1 MSPELIS
8 ILVLVVVF
16 VIATTR
22 SVNMGAL
29 AFAAAFAV
37 GGLVAD
43 LDADG
48 IFAGFPGD
56 LFVVLVGVTYLFA
69 IARAN
74 GTTDWLV
81 HAAVRL
87 VRGRVALIPWV
98 MFALTGAL
106 TAIGA
111 VSPAAVAIVAPVALS
126 FAARYGISPLLMGA
140 MVVHG
145 AQAGGFSPIS
155 IYGSIVNGIVEREK
169 LPGNEVVLFLA
180 SLAANLVI
188 AAVVFVVCGGLKL
201 WARGAVTDSDSA
213 GADPTPAAG
222 SPAQGAGSPAQ
233 GAGSPAQGAGSPAQG
248 AGSPAP
254 AAGSPA
260 PAAGSPAPAAS
271 NTAPGAGSPAPAA
284 SHAVAAASS
293 PAPAASNPAP
303 AAGSRA
309 AGAAR
314 VGAAAPGTAQLRTHP
329 APATPTR
336 SPEETRLTPARTAT
350 LTSLLALVVAVL
362 VFDLD
367 AGLTAITL
375 AVLLSTAWPEDS
387 RKATGQIAWPTV
399 LLICGVLTYVG
410 VLDEMG
416 TITWAGEGVG
426 GIGVPLLA
434 AVLLCYIGALVS
446 AFASSVGI
454 MGALIPLAV
463 PFLERGEIGAIGMI
477 AALAVSATVVDV
489 SPFSTNGA
497 LVLAAAPDVDRERF
511 FRQLM
516 VYGGIVVAVVPAAAW
531 LVMVVPGWG

>member
-8 ILVLVVVF
+8 ILVLAVVF

-22 SVNMGAL
+22 SINMGAL

-37 GGLVAD
+37 GTLVAD

-69 IARAN
+69 IARSN

-81 HAAVRL
+81 HASVRL

-111 VSPAAVAIVAPVALS
+111 VSPAAVAIVAPIALS

-145 AQAGGFSPIS
+145 AQGGGFSPIS

-169 LPGNEVVLFLA
+169 LPGNEVTLFLA
-180 SLAANLVI
+180 SLIVNLVI
-188 AAVVFVVCGGLKL
+188 AAVVFVACGGLRL
-201 WARGAVTDSDSA
+201 WRQGSVTEADEGALKGRGELRDQPQPTGTGTTTDHGTHPSPSPSPTTTA
-213 GADPTPAAG
+213 TATREATPA
-222 SPAQGAGSPAQ
+222 P
-233 GAGSPAQGAGSPAQG
+233 
-248 AGSPAP
+248 
-254 AAGSPA
+254 
-260 PAAGSPAPAAS
+260 
-271 NTAPGAGSPAPAA
+271 T
-284 SHAVAAASS
+284 SS
-293 PAPAASNPAP
+293 LP
-303 AAGSRA
+303 
-309 AGAAR
+309 
-314 VGAAAPGTAQLRTHP
+314 
-329 APATPTR
+329 
-336 SPEETRLTPARTAT
+336 LTPPRIAT
-350 LTSLLALVVAVL
+350 LLSLVALVVAVL
-362 VFDLD
+362 VLDLD

-375 AVLLSTAWPEDS
+375 AVVLSAIWPDDS
-387 RKATGQIAWPTV
+387 RKAVGEIAWPTV

-434 AVLLCYIGALVS
+434 AVLLCYIGAIVS

-463 PFLERGEIGAIGMI
+463 PFLAQGEIGAVGMV

-516 VYGGIVVAVVPAAAW
+516 VYGGIVVAVVPAVVW
-531 LVMVVPGWG
+531 LLMVVPGWG

>member
-8 ILVLVVVF
+8 ILVLAVVF

-29 AFAAAFAV
+29 AFAAAFGV
-37 GGLVAD
+37 GELVAD

-81 HAAVRL
+81 HAAIRL

-98 MFALTGAL
+98 MFFLTAAL

-111 VSPAAVAIVAPVALS
+111 VSPAAVAIVAPIALS
-126 FAARYGISPLLMGA
+126 FASRYGISPLLMGA

-145 AQAGGFSPIS
+145 AQGGGFSPIS
-155 IYGSIVNGIVEREK
+155 IYGTIVNGIVEREN
-169 LPGNEVVLFLA
+169 LPGNELFLFLT
-180 SLAANLVI
+180 SLIANLVI
-188 AAVVFVVCGGLKL
+188 AGVVFVLFGGLKL
-201 WARGAVTDSDSA
+201 TSA
-213 GADPTPAAG
+213 PVAA
-222 SPAQGAGSPAQ
+222 
-233 GAGSPAQGAGSPAQG
+233 
-248 AGSPAP
+248 PAP
-254 AAGSPA
+254 ASAASASASASATATATSTAPPPASASVSEPDPDSTPA
-260 PAAGSPAPAAS
+260 PAPAPAS
-271 NTAPGAGSPAPAA
+271 APEPD
-284 SHAVAAASS
+284 
-293 PAPAASNPAP
+293 
-303 AAGSRA
+303 
-309 AGAAR
+309 
-314 VGAAAPGTAQLRTHP
+314 
-329 APATPTR
+329 TP
-336 SPEETRLTPARTAT
+336 LTPAITAT
-350 LTSLLALVVAVL
+350 LTSLAALVVAVL
-362 VFDLD
+362 AFDLD
-367 AGLTAITL
+367 AGLTAVTL
-375 AVLLSTAWPEDS
+375 AALLSALWPDDS
-387 RKATGQIAWPTV
+387 RKAVTQIAWSTV

-426 GIGVPLLA
+426 GIGIPLLA
-434 AVLLCYIGALVS
+434 AVLLCYIGAVVS

-463 PFLERGEIGAIGMI
+463 PFLAQGEIGAVGMI

-516 VYGGIVVAVVPAAAW
+516 IYGGIVVAVVPAVVW
-531 LVMVVPGWG
+531 LVLVVPGFG

>member
-29 AFAAAFAV
+29 AFAAAFGV
-37 GGLVAD
+37 GTLVAD

-111 VSPAAVAIVAPVALS
+111 VSPAAVAIVAPIALS
-126 FAARYGISPLLMGA
+126 FATRYSISPLLMGT

-155 IYGSIVNGIVEREK
+155 IYGSIVNGIVEREN
-169 LPGNEVVLFLA
+169 LPGSEVGLFLA
-180 SLAANLVI
+180 SLVANLLI
-188 AAVVFVVCGGLKL
+188 AAVLFALLGGRKL
-201 WARGAVTDSDSA
+201 WARGAVTPDDGGVLGKGGTEHTDS
-213 GADPTPAAG
+213 GT
-222 SPAQGAGSPAQ
+222 GAGSGTGTGTA
-233 GAGSPAQGAGSPAQG
+233 
-248 AGSPAP
+248 
-254 AAGSPA
+254 
-260 PAAGSPAPAAS
+260 
-271 NTAPGAGSPAPAA
+271 TAPGAGGTAPAA
-284 SHAVAAASS
+284 VAVR
-293 PAPAASNPAP
+293 PDQET
-303 AAGSRA
+303 G
-309 AGAAR
+309 GAEGMG
-314 VGAAAPGTAQLRTHP
+314 V
-329 APATPTR
+329 
-336 SPEETRLTPARTAT
+336 RLTPARIAT
-350 LTSLLALVVAVL
+350 LVALVALVVAVL
-362 VFDLD
+362 GFDLD
-367 AGLTAITL
+367 AGLTAVTL
-375 AVLLSTAWPEDS
+375 AVVLSTAWPDDS
-387 RKATGQIAWPTV
+387 RRAVGEIAWSTV

-410 VLDEMG
+410 VLEEMG

-434 AVLLCYIGALVS
+434 AVLLCYIGAIVS

-463 PFLERGEIGAIGMI
+463 PFLAQGEIGAVGMI

-497 LVLAAAPDVDRERF
+497 LVLAAAPDVDRDRF

-516 VYGGIVVAVVPAAAW
+516 IYGGIVVAAVPALAW
-531 LVMVVPGWG
+531 LVLVVPGFG

>member
-1 MSPELIS
+1 MSAELIS
-8 ILVLVVVF
+8 ILVLVAVF
-16 VIATTR
+16 AIATTR
-22 SVNMGAL
+22 SINMGAL

-37 GGLVAD
+37 GELAAG

-81 HAAVRL
+81 HASIRL
-87 VRGRVALIPWV
+87 VGGRIALIPWV
-98 MFALTGAL
+98 MFVITGAL

-111 VSPAAVAIVAPVALS
+111 VSPAAVAIVAPIALS

-145 AQAGGFSPIS
+145 AQGGGFSPIS
-155 IYGSIVNGIVEREK
+155 IYGSIVNGIVEREN
-169 LPGNEVVLFLA
+169 LPGNEIALFLA
-180 SLAANLVI
+180 SLVANLAI
-188 AAVVFVVCGGLKL
+188 AGVVFVVFGGLKL
-201 WARGAVTDSDSA
+201 ARHRTTEGDDDSPGPVAEEANSRLD
-213 GADPTPAAG
+213 
-222 SPAQGAGSPAQ
+222 
-233 GAGSPAQGAGSPAQG
+233 
-248 AGSPAP
+248 AP
-254 AAGSPA
+254 
-260 PAAGSPAPAAS
+260 
-271 NTAPGAGSPAPAA
+271 
-284 SHAVAAASS
+284 
-293 PAPAASNPAP
+293 
-303 AAGSRA
+303 
-309 AGAAR
+309 
-314 VGAAAPGTAQLRTHP
+314 
-329 APATPTR
+329 
-336 SPEETRLTPARTAT
+336 RTAT
-350 LTSLLALVVAVL
+350 LLSLLALVVAVL
-362 VFDLD
+362 VLDLD

-375 AVLLSTAWPEDS
+375 AVLISAVWPDTS
-387 RKATGQIAWPTV
+387 RQAVGAIAWPTV

-410 VLDEMG
+410 VLEEMG

-434 AVLLCYIGALVS
+434 ALLLCYIGAIVS

-463 PFLERGEIGAIGMI
+463 PFLAQGEIGAVGMI

-516 VYGGIVVAVVPAAAW
+516 VYGGVVVAVVPAAA
-531 LVMVVPGWG
+531 

>member
-29 AFAAAFAV
+29 AFAAAFGV
-37 GGLVAD
+37 GTLVAD

-81 HAAVRL
+81 HASVRL

-111 VSPAAVAIVAPVALS
+111 VSPAAVAVVAPIALS
-126 FAARYGISPLLMGA
+126 FATRYGISPLLMGT

-169 LPGNEVVLFLA
+169 LPGSEVGLFFA
-180 SLAANLVI
+180 SLVANLLI
-188 AAVVFVVCGGLKL
+188 AAVLFAVLGGRKL
-201 WARGAVTDSDSA
+201 WAQGAVADGDDADGTGGDGGRGDAETTDGTAGTGTGTGSGTGSA
-213 GADPTPAAG
+213 S
-222 SPAQGAGSPAQ
+222 SPGH
-233 GAGSPAQGAGSPAQG
+233 
-248 AGSPAP
+248 
-254 AAGSPA
+254 
-260 PAAGSPAPAAS
+260 
-271 NTAPGAGSPAPAA
+271 TAVAVRPEPGAGGGLGGT
-284 SHAVAAASS
+284 VL
-293 PAPAASNPAP
+293 NPA
-303 AAGSRA
+303 RI
-309 AGAAR
+309 
-314 VGAAAPGTAQLRTHP
+314 
-329 APATPTR
+329 
-336 SPEETRLTPARTAT
+336 AT
-350 LTSLLALVVAVL
+350 LVALVSLVVAVL
-362 VFDLD
+362 GFDLD
-367 AGLTAITL
+367 AGLTAVTL
-375 AVLLSTAWPEDS
+375 AVVLSAAWPDDS
-387 RKATGQIAWPTV
+387 RRAVGEIAWPTV

-410 VLDEMG
+410 VLEEMG

-434 AVLLCYIGALVS
+434 AVLLCYIGAIVS

-463 PFLERGEIGAIGMI
+463 PFLVQGEIGAVGMV

-497 LVLAAAPDVDRERF
+497 LVLAAAPDVDRDRF

-516 VYGGIVVAVVPAAAW
+516 VYGGIVVAVVPALVW
-531 LVMVVPGWG
+531 LVLVVPGFG

>member
-1 MSPELIS
+1 MSPELLS
-8 ILVLVVVF
+8 ILVLAVVF

-29 AFAAAFAV
+29 AFAAAFGV
-37 GGLVAD
+37 GTLVAD
-43 LDADG
+43 LNADG
-48 IFAGFPGD
+48 VFAGFPGD

-69 IARAN
+69 LARAN

-81 HAAVRL
+81 HAAVRM

-111 VSPAAVAIVAPVALS
+111 VSPAAVAIVAPIALS

-169 LPGNEVVLFLA
+169 LPGSEITLFLA
-180 SLAANLVI
+180 SLLANLVI
-188 AAVVFVVCGGLKL
+188 AAVVFAVCAGPKL
-201 WARGAVTDSDSA
+201 WRQGAVTETA
-213 GADPTPAAG
+213 APPAKGEDEPGGTAG
-222 SPAQGAGSPAQ
+222 SGGGSGGGGTRTAPASTLTRTD
-233 GAGSPAQGAGSPAQG
+233 
-248 AGSPAP
+248 AP
-254 AAGSPA
+254 AAAVPL
-260 PAAGSPAPAAS
+260 
-271 NTAPGAGSPAPAA
+271 TAP
-284 SHAVAAASS
+284 VI
-293 PAPAASNPAP
+293 
-303 AAGSRA
+303 
-309 AGAAR
+309 
-314 VGAAAPGTAQLRTHP
+314 
-329 APATPTR
+329 
-336 SPEETRLTPARTAT
+336 AT
-350 LTSLLALVVAVL
+350 LVCLAALVVAVL
-362 VFDLD
+362 GFDLD

-375 AVLLSTAWPEDS
+375 AVVLSTVWPDDS
-387 RKATGQIAWPTV
+387 RRAVTEIAWPTV
-399 LLICGVLTYVG
+399 LLITGVLTYVG

-434 AVLLCYIGALVS
+434 AVLLCYIGAIVS

-463 PFLERGEIGAIGMI
+463 PFLAQGEIGAVGMV

-516 VYGGIVVAVVPAAAW
+516 AYGGIVVAAVPAVVW

>member
-29 AFAAAFAV
+29 AFAAAFGV
-37 GGLVAD
+37 GELVAD

-81 HAAVRL
+81 HAAIRL

-98 MFALTGAL
+98 MFALTGSL

-111 VSPAAVAIVAPVALS
+111 VSPAAVAIVAPIALS

-145 AQAGGFSPIS
+145 AQGGGFSPIS
-155 IYGSIVNGIVEREK
+155 IYGTIVNGIVEREK
-169 LPGNEVVLFLA
+169 LPGNEVFLFLA
-180 SLAANLVI
+180 SLVVNIVI
-188 AAVVFVVCGGLKL
+188 AAVMFVLFGGLKL
-201 WARGAVTDSDSA
+201 WKQGAVTAEDALGSGGATGKTEKGDAPEGGTGTEPDSTSGT
-213 GADPTPAAG
+213 GATPAG
-222 SPAQGAGSPAQ
+222 TGTGT
-233 GAGSPAQGAGSPAQG
+233 G
-248 AGSPAP
+248 
-254 AAGSPA
+254 
-260 PAAGSPAPAAS
+260 
-271 NTAPGAGSPAPAA
+271 TAT
-284 SHAVAAASS
+284 AVATR
-293 PAPAASNPAP
+293 PDAPD
-303 AAGSRA
+303 
-309 AGAAR
+309 
-314 VGAAAPGTAQLRTHP
+314 T
-329 APATPTR
+329 
-336 SPEETRLTPARTAT
+336 TRLTPARIAT
-350 LTSLLALVVAVL
+350 LTALVALVVAVL
-362 VFDLD
+362 AFDLD
-367 AGLTAITL
+367 AGLTSITL
-375 AVLLSTAWPEDS
+375 AVVLSTAWPEDS
-387 RKATGQIAWPTV
+387 RRAVGQIAWSTV
-399 LLICGVLTYVG
+399 LLICGMLTYIG
-410 VLDEMG
+410 VLEEMG
-416 TITWAGEGVG
+416 TIKWAGEGVS

-434 AVLLCYIGALVS
+434 AVLLCYIGAIVS

-463 PFLERGEIGAIGMI
+463 PFLAQGEIGAVGMV

-516 VYGGIVVAVVPAAAW
+516 IYGGIVVAVVPAVVW

>member
-29 AFAAAFAV
+29 AFAAAFGV
-37 GGLVAD
+37 GTLVAD

-111 VSPAAVAIVAPVALS
+111 VSPAAVAIVAPIALS
-126 FAARYGISPLLMGA
+126 FATRYSISPLLMGT

-169 LPGNEVVLFLA
+169 LPGSEIGLFLA
-180 SLAANLVI
+180 SLVANLLI
-188 AAVVFVVCGGLKL
+188 AAVLFAVLGGRKL
-201 WARGAVTDSDSA
+201 WARGAVPPEDGGALGKGGTGTRGTGAGAGTGAGTGTSA
-213 GADPTPAAG
+213 GAGGT
-222 SPAQGAGSPAQ
+222 
-233 GAGSPAQGAGSPAQG
+233 
-248 AGSPAP
+248 AP
-254 AAGSPA
+254 AAVAVRPDQETG
-260 PAAGSPAPAAS
+260 
-271 NTAPGAGSPAPAA
+271 GAD
-284 SHAVAAASS
+284 
-293 PAPAASNPAP
+293 
-303 AAGSRA
+303 
-309 AGAAR
+309 
-314 VGAAAPGTAQLRTHP
+314 GTGV
-329 APATPTR
+329 
-336 SPEETRLTPARTAT
+336 RLTPARVAT
-350 LTSLLALVVAVL
+350 LVALVALVVAVL
-362 VFDLD
+362 GFDLD
-367 AGLTAITL
+367 AGLTAVTL
-375 AVLLSTAWPEDS
+375 AVVLSTAWPDDS
-387 RKATGQIAWPTV
+387 RRAVGEIAWSTV

-410 VLDEMG
+410 VLEEMG

-434 AVLLCYIGALVS
+434 AVLLCYIGAIVS

-463 PFLERGEIGAIGMI
+463 PFLAQGEIGAVGMI

-516 VYGGIVVAVVPAAAW
+516 IYGGIVVAAVPALAW
-531 LVMVVPGWG
+531 LVLVVPGFG

>member
-37 GGLVAD
+37 GELVAD

-81 HAAVRL
+81 HASIRL

-98 MFALTGAL
+98 MFAITGAL

-111 VSPAAVAIVAPVALS
+111 VSPAAVAIVAPIALS

-145 AQAGGFSPIS
+145 AQGGGFSPIS
-155 IYGSIVNGIVEREK
+155 IYGTIVNGIVEREH
-169 LPGNEVVLFLA
+169 LPGNEVFLFLA
-180 SLAANLVI
+180 SLIVNLVI
-188 AAVVFVVCGGLKL
+188 AGVMFVLFGGLKL
-201 WARGAVTDSDSA
+201 WAQDAVPLDEAAGSGGAPDKRDAPDDGTGTAPASSSGAVTSSDTA
-213 GADPTPAAG
+213 TGGTGPA
-222 SPAQGAGSPAQ
+222 
-233 GAGSPAQGAGSPAQG
+233 
-248 AGSPAP
+248 
-254 AAGSPA
+254 
-260 PAAGSPAPAAS
+260 
-271 NTAPGAGSPAPAA
+271 TAT
-284 SHAVAAASS
+284 AVATRTES
-293 PAPAASNPAP
+293 PD
-303 AAGSRA
+303 
-309 AGAAR
+309 
-314 VGAAAPGTAQLRTHP
+314 T
-329 APATPTR
+329 
-336 SPEETRLTPARTAT
+336 TRLTPARIAT
-350 LTSLLALVVAVL
+350 LTALVALVVAVL
-362 VFDLD
+362 AFDLD
-367 AGLTAITL
+367 AGLTSITL
-375 AVLLSTAWPEDS
+375 AVILSAAWPEDS
-387 RKATGQIAWPTV
+387 RKAVGQIAWSTV

-410 VLDEMG
+410 VLEEIG
-416 TITWAGEGVG
+416 TIKWAGEGVG

-434 AVLLCYIGALVS
+434 AVLLCYIGAIVS

-463 PFLERGEIGAIGMI
+463 PFLAQGEIGAVGMV

-516 VYGGIVVAVVPAAAW
+516 IYGGIVVAVVPAVVW
-531 LVMVVPGWG
+531 LVLVVPGFG

>member
-1 MSPELIS
+1 MSSELIS

-29 AFAAAFAV
+29 AFAAAFGV
-37 GGLVAD
+37 GELVAG

-81 HAAVRL
+81 QASIRL

-111 VSPAAVAIVAPVALS
+111 VSPAAVAIVAPIALS
-126 FAARYGISPLLMGA
+126 FAVRHGISPLLMGV

-155 IYGSIVNGIVEREK
+155 IYGTIVNGIVEREK
-169 LPGNEVVLFLA
+169 LPGNEIALFLA
-180 SLAANLVI
+180 SLFTNLVI
-188 AAVVFVVCGGLKL
+188 AAVVFVLFGGLRL
-201 WARGAVTDSDSA
+201 WKQGAVATEEPAGGKGPRDASGPDADAGTSRTHEGTPGTVSA
-213 GADPTPAAG
+213 PTAA
-222 SPAQGAGSPAQ
+222 
-233 GAGSPAQGAGSPAQG
+233 
-248 AGSPAP
+248 
-254 AAGSPA
+254 
-260 PAAGSPAPAAS
+260 
-271 NTAPGAGSPAPAA
+271 TAPTAT
-284 SHAVAAASS
+284 AVAA
-293 PAPAASNPAP
+293 
-303 AAGSRA
+303 RTD
-309 AGAAR
+309 
-314 VGAAAPGTAQLRTHP
+314 APGTV
-329 APATPTR
+329 
-336 SPEETRLTPARTAT
+336 RLTPARIAT
-350 LTSLLALVVAVL
+350 LTALVALVVAVL
-362 VFDLD
+362 AFDLD

-375 AVLLSTAWPEDS
+375 AVVLSTAWPQDS
-387 RKATGQIAWPTV
+387 RRAVGQIAWSTV

-410 VLDEMG
+410 VLQEMG

-426 GIGVPLLA
+426 GIGIPLLA
-434 AVLLCYIGALVS
+434 AVLLCYIGAIVS

-463 PFLERGEIGAIGMI
+463 PFLAQGEIGAVGMV

-511 FRQLM
+511 LRQLM
-516 VYGGIVVAVVPAAAW
+516 VYGGIVVAVVPAVVW
-531 LVMVVPGWG
+531 LVLVVPGFG

>member
-16 VIATTR
+16 VLATTR

-29 AFAAAFAV
+29 AFAAAFGV
-37 GGLVAD
+37 GTLVAD

-126 FAARYGISPLLMGA
+126 FATRYSISPLLMGT

-169 LPGNEVVLFLA
+169 LPGSEVGLFLA
-180 SLAANLVI
+180 SLVANLLI
-188 AAVVFVVCGGLKL
+188 AAMLFAVLGGRKL
-201 WARGAVTDSDSA
+201 WARGAVTPEDGGGSGAGARSTGTGAGPAGTGAGAGSGA
-213 GADPTPAAG
+213 GADSGTG
-222 SPAQGAGSPAQ
+222 
-233 GAGSPAQGAGSPAQG
+233 
-248 AGSPAP
+248 
-254 AAGSPA
+254 
-260 PAAGSPAPAAS
+260 
-271 NTAPGAGSPAPAA
+271 TAPGAKGAAPAA
-284 SHAVAAASS
+284 VAV
-293 PAPAASNPAP
+293 
-303 AAGSRA
+303 R
-309 AGAAR
+309 
-314 VGAAAPGTAQLRTHP
+314 PGRGTGGTEDTGP
-329 APATPTR
+329 
-336 SPEETRLTPARTAT
+336 RLGPARIAT
-350 LTSLLALVVAVL
+350 LAALVALVVAVL
-362 VFDLD
+362 GFDLD
-367 AGLTAITL
+367 AGLSAVTL
-375 AVLLSTAWPEDS
+375 AVVLSTAWPDDS
-387 RKATGQIAWPTV
+387 RRAVGEIAWSTV

-410 VLDEMG
+410 VLEEMG

-434 AVLLCYIGALVS
+434 AVLLCYIGAIVS

-463 PFLERGEIGAIGMI
+463 PFLAQGKIGAVGMV

-497 LVLAAAPDVDRERF
+497 LVLAAAPDVDRDRF

-516 VYGGIVVAVVPAAAW
+516 IYGGIVVAAVPALVW
-531 LVMVVPGWG
+531 LVLVVPGLG

>member
-8 ILVLVVVF
+8 ILVLAVVF

-22 SVNMGAL
+22 SINMGAL

-37 GGLVAD
+37 GTLVAD

-69 IARAN
+69 IARSN

-81 HAAVRL
+81 HASVRL

-98 MFALTGAL
+98 MFALTGTL

-111 VSPAAVAIVAPVALS
+111 VSPAAVAIVAPIALS

-145 AQAGGFSPIS
+145 AQGGGFSPIS

-169 LPGNEVVLFLA
+169 LPGNEVTLFLA
-180 SLAANLVI
+180 SLIVNLVI
-188 AAVVFVVCGGLKL
+188 AAVVFVACGGLRL
-201 WARGAVTDSDSA
+201 WRQGSVTEVDGGAEGPGGALKGRGELRDQPQ
-213 GADPTPAAG
+213 PTG
-222 SPAQGAGSPAQ
+222 TGTT
-233 GAGSPAQGAGSPAQG
+233 
-248 AGSPAP
+248 
-254 AAGSPA
+254 
-260 PAAGSPAPAAS
+260 
-271 NTAPGAGSPAPAA
+271 TAPGTHPSPTTTATATRGTPPAPT
-284 SHAVAAASS
+284 SS
-293 PAPAASNPAP
+293 LP
-303 AAGSRA
+303 
-309 AGAAR
+309 
-314 VGAAAPGTAQLRTHP
+314 
-329 APATPTR
+329 
-336 SPEETRLTPARTAT
+336 LTPPRTAT
-350 LTSLLALVVAVL
+350 LLSLVALVVAVL
-362 VFDLD
+362 VLDLD

-375 AVLLSTAWPEDS
+375 AVVLSAIWPDDS
-387 RKATGQIAWPTV
+387 RKAVGEIAWPTV

-434 AVLLCYIGALVS
+434 AVLLCYIGAIVS

-463 PFLERGEIGAIGMI
+463 PFLAQGEIGAIGMV

-516 VYGGIVVAVVPAAAW
+516 VYGGIVVAVVPAVVW
-531 LVMVVPGWG
+531 LLMVVPGWG

>member
-1 MSPELIS
+1 MSPELLS
-8 ILVLVVVF
+8 VLVLAVVF

-29 AFAAAFAV
+29 AFAAAFGV
-37 GGLVAD
+37 GTLVAD

-48 IFAGFPGD
+48 VFAGFPGD

-69 IARAN
+69 LARAN

-81 HAAVRL
+81 HAAVRA

-111 VSPAAVAIVAPVALS
+111 VSPAAVAIVAPIALS

-169 LPGNEVVLFLA
+169 LPGSEITLFLA
-180 SLAANLVI
+180 SLLANLVI
-188 AAVVFVVCGGLKL
+188 AAVVFAVCGGPRL
-201 WARGAVTDSDSA
+201 WRQGAVVETGTAAAKGDAGTDSDSGSGA
-213 GADPTPAAG
+213 GAGATG
-222 SPAQGAGSPAQ
+222 GAGTRT
-233 GAGSPAQGAGSPAQG
+233 
-248 AGSPAP
+248 AP
-254 AAGSPA
+254 AATVTRTDA
-260 PAAGSPAPAAS
+260 VPAAAVPL
-271 NTAPGAGSPAPAA
+271 TAP
-284 SHAVAAASS
+284 V
-293 PAPAASNPAP
+293 
-303 AAGSRA
+303 
-309 AGAAR
+309 
-314 VGAAAPGTAQLRTHP
+314 V
-329 APATPTR
+329 
-336 SPEETRLTPARTAT
+336 AT
-350 LTSLLALVVAVL
+350 LVCLVALVVAVL
-362 VFDLD
+362 GFDLD

-375 AVLLSTAWPEDS
+375 AVVLSTVWPDDS
-387 RKATGQIAWPTV
+387 RRAVTEIAWPTV

-434 AVLLCYIGALVS
+434 AVLLCYIGAIVS

-463 PFLERGEIGAIGMI
+463 PFLAQGEIGAVGMV

-516 VYGGIVVAVVPAAAW
+516 AYGGIVVAAVPAVVW

>member
-8 ILVLVVVF
+8 ILVLAVVF

-29 AFAAAFAV
+29 AFAAALVV
-37 GGLVAD
+37 GELVAD

-81 HAAVRL
+81 HASIRL

-98 MFALTGAL
+98 MFFLTGTL

-111 VSPAAVAIVAPVALS
+111 VSPAAVAIVAPIALS

-145 AQAGGFSPIS
+145 AQGGGFSPIS
-155 IYGSIVNGIVEREK
+155 IYGTIVNGIVEREK
-169 LPGNEVVLFLA
+169 LPGSEITLFLT
-180 SLAANLVI
+180 SLAANVLI
-188 AAVVFVVCGGLKL
+188 AGVVFVLFGGLKL
-201 WARGAVTDSDSA
+201 WARGASPHPPTAEQRTPPPA
-213 GADPTPAAG
+213 GATTASPERDG
-222 SPAQGAGSPAQ
+222 SGATTTG
-233 GAGSPAQGAGSPAQG
+233 
-248 AGSPAP
+248 PAP
-254 AAGSPA
+254 GSGA
-260 PAAGSPAPAAS
+260 
-271 NTAPGAGSPAPAA
+271 TATATAT
-284 SHAVAAASS
+284 
-293 PAPAASNPAP
+293 
-303 AAGSRA
+303 
-309 AGAAR
+309 
-314 VGAAAPGTAQLRTHP
+314 GTGTSTDVE
-329 APATPTR
+329 TP
-336 SPEETRLTPARTAT
+336 RLTPARIAT
-350 LTSLLALVVAVL
+350 LAALLALVVAVL
-362 VFDLD
+362 VLDLD

-375 AVLLSTAWPEDS
+375 AATLSAVWPDDS
-387 RKATGQIAWPTV
+387 RKAVNQIAWSTV

-416 TITWAGEGVG
+416 TITWAGEGVS

-434 AVLLCYIGALVS
+434 AVLLCYIGAVVS

-463 PFLERGEIGAIGMI
+463 PFLAQGEIGAVGMV
-477 AALAVSATVVDV
+477 AALAISATVVDV

-516 VYGGIVVAVVPAAAW
+516 IYGAIVVAVVPAVVW
-531 LVMVVPGWG
+531 LVLVVPGFG

>member
-22 SVNMGAL
+22 SINMGAL
-29 AFAAAFAV
+29 AFAAAFGV
-37 GGLVAD
+37 GTLVAD

-81 HAAVRL
+81 HAAIRL

-145 AQAGGFSPIS
+145 AQGGGFSPIS

-169 LPGNEVVLFLA
+169 LPGNEITLFLA
-180 SLAANLVI
+180 SLIVNVVI
-188 AAVVFVVCGGLKL
+188 AGVVFVLFGGLKL
-201 WARGAVTDSDSA
+201 WAQGAVGTDAERDARGTGTKGGPLPAGRTGTEGEPLSSGGSARGAGTTVTRPS
-213 GADPTPAAG
+213 PT
-222 SPAQGAGSPAQ
+222 
-233 GAGSPAQGAGSPAQG
+233 
-248 AGSPAP
+248 
-254 AAGSPA
+254 
-260 PAAGSPAPAAS
+260 
-271 NTAPGAGSPAPAA
+271 
-284 SHAVAAASS
+284 
-293 PAPAASNPAP
+293 
-303 AAGSRA
+303 
-309 AGAAR
+309 
-314 VGAAAPGTAQLRTHP
+314 
-329 APATPTR
+329 ATPLAT
-336 SPEETRLTPARTAT
+336 TRLTPARTAT
-350 LTSLLALVVAVL
+350 LLSLVALVLAVL
-362 VFDLD
+362 VLDLD

-375 AVLLSTAWPEDS
+375 AVVLSTVWPADS
-387 RKATGQIAWPTV
+387 RKAVGEIAWPTV

-434 AVLLCYIGALVS
+434 AVLLCYIGAIVS

-463 PFLERGEIGAIGMI
+463 PFLAQGEIGAVGMV

-516 VYGGIVVAVVPAAAW
+516 VYGGIVVAVVPAVVW

>member
-29 AFAAAFAV
+29 AFAAAFGV
-37 GGLVAD
+37 GGLVAG

-48 IFAGFPGD
+48 VFAGFPGD

-81 HAAVRL
+81 HAAIRL

-98 MFALTGAL
+98 MFALTGVL

-126 FAARYGISPLLMGA
+126 FSARYGISPLLMGT

-155 IYGSIVNGIVEREK
+155 IYGSIVNGIVERER
-169 LPGNEVVLFLA
+169 LPGSEITLFLA
-180 SLAANLVI
+180 SLVANLVI
-188 AAVVFVVCGGLKL
+188 AGVVFVLFGGLKL
-201 WARGAVTDSDSA
+201 WARGTVTTDRGDGNATSTGTGGGATDTGRDTA
-213 GADPTPAAG
+213 GTGRGSGGTRAATVTTTAPTTTAPSTPARAED
-222 SPAQGAGSPAQ
+222 
-233 GAGSPAQGAGSPAQG
+233 
-248 AGSPAP
+248 
-254 AAGSPA
+254 
-260 PAAGSPAPAAS
+260 
-271 NTAPGAGSPAPAA
+271 APG
-284 SHAVAAASS
+284 
-293 PAPAASNPAP
+293 
-303 AAGSRA
+303 
-309 AGAAR
+309 
-314 VGAAAPGTAQLRTHP
+314 
-329 APATPTR
+329 
-336 SPEETRLTPARTAT
+336 TRLTPARAAT
-350 LTSLLALVVAVL
+350 LAALVALVVAVL
-362 VFDLD
+362 GFDLD
-367 AGLTAITL
+367 AGLASITL
-375 AVLLSTAWPEDS
+375 AVLLSAVWPADS
-387 RKATGQIAWPTV
+387 RTAVGQIAWPTV

-463 PFLERGEIGAIGMI
+463 PFLAQGEIGAIGMVS
-477 AALAVSATVVDV
+477 ALAVSATVVDV

-531 LVMVVPGWG
+531 LVLVVPGWG

>member
-29 AFAAAFAV
+29 SFAAAFGV
-37 GGLVAD
+37 GELVAD

-81 HAAVRL
+81 HASIRL

-98 MFALTGAL
+98 MFFITGAL

-111 VSPAAVAIVAPVALS
+111 VSPAAVAIVAPIALS

-145 AQAGGFSPIS
+145 AQGGGFSPIS
-155 IYGSIVNGIVEREK
+155 IYGTIVNGIVEREK
-169 LPGNEVVLFLA
+169 LPGNEIALFLA
-180 SLAANLVI
+180 SLVANIVI
-188 AAVVFVVCGGLKL
+188 AGVVFLLFGGRKL
-201 WARGAVTDSDSA
+201 WA
-213 GADPTPAAG
+213 
-222 SPAQGAGSPAQ
+222 QG
-233 GAGSPAQGAGSPAQG
+233 
-248 AGSPAP
+248 
-254 AAGSPA
+254 
-260 PAAGSPAPAAS
+260 
-271 NTAPGAGSPAPAA
+271 
-284 SHAVAAASS
+284 AVAADEISGDATEKDKGDKGGL
-293 PAPAASNPAP
+293 PEGGTGARPTDTGGTATATAVAARPAAAD
-303 AAGSRA
+303 
-309 AGAAR
+309 
-314 VGAAAPGTAQLRTHP
+314 T
-329 APATPTR
+329 
-336 SPEETRLTPARTAT
+336 TRLTPARIAT
-350 LTSLLALVVAVL
+350 LTALVALVVAVL
-362 VFDLD
+362 AFDLD

-375 AVLLSTAWPEDS
+375 AVVLSTCWPDDS
-387 RKATGQIAWPTV
+387 RKAVGQIAWSTV
-399 LLICGVLTYVG
+399 LLICGVLTYVA

-416 TITWAGEGVG
+416 TITWAGKGVSD
-426 GIGVPLLA
+426 IGVPLLA
-434 AVLLCYIGALVS
+434 AVLLCYIGAIVS

-463 PFLERGEIGAIGMI
+463 PFLAQGEIGAVGMV

-516 VYGGIVVAVVPAAAW
+516 VYGGIVVAVVPAVAW

>member
-1 MSPELIS
+1 MSPELVS

-29 AFAAAFAV
+29 AFAAAFGV
-37 GGLVAD
+37 GTLVAD

-126 FAARYGISPLLMGA
+126 FATRYSISPLLMGT

-169 LPGNEVVLFLA
+169 LPGSEIGLFLA
-180 SLAANLVI
+180 SLAANLLI
-188 AAVVFVVCGGLKL
+188 AAVLFAVLGGRKL
-201 WARGAVTDSDSA
+201 WARGAVTPEDDGAPGRGAEPA
-213 GADPTPAAG
+213 GTGPAAG
-222 SPAQGAGSPAQ
+222 TGTDAGTEASTGAGTD
-233 GAGSPAQGAGSPAQG
+233 AGTVADARTGGT
-248 AGSPAP
+248 
-254 AAGSPA
+254 AAA
-260 PAAGSPAPAAS
+260 
-271 NTAPGAGSPAPAA
+271 
-284 SHAVAAASS
+284 AVAVR
-293 PAPAASNPAP
+293 PDRET
-303 AAGSRA
+303 G
-309 AGAAR
+309 G
-314 VGAAAPGTAQLRTHP
+314 GEGTGLG
-329 APATPTR
+329 
-336 SPEETRLTPARTAT
+336 LTPSRIAT
-350 LTSLLALVVAVL
+350 LVALVALVVAVL
-362 VFDLD
+362 GFDLD
-367 AGLTAITL
+367 AGLTAVSL
-375 AVLLSTAWPEDS
+375 AVVLSTVWPDDS
-387 RKATGQIAWPTV
+387 RRAVGEIAWSTV

-434 AVLLCYIGALVS
+434 AVLLCYIGAIVS

-463 PFLERGEIGAIGMI
+463 PFLAQGEIGAVGMV

-497 LVLAAAPDVDRERF
+497 LVLAAAPDVDRDRF

-516 VYGGIVVAVVPAAAW
+516 VYGGIVVAAVPALAW
-531 LVMVVPGWG
+531 LVLVVPGFG

>member
-1 MSPELIS
+1 MSPELLS
-8 ILVLVVVF
+8 VLVLAVVF

-29 AFAAAFAV
+29 AFAAAFGV
-37 GGLVAD
+37 GTLVAG

-48 IFAGFPGD
+48 VFAGFPGD

-69 IARAN
+69 LARAN

-81 HAAVRL
+81 HAAVRM

-111 VSPAAVAIVAPVALS
+111 VSPAAVAIVAPIALS
-126 FAARYGISPLLMGA
+126 FAVRYGISPLLMGA

-169 LPGNEVVLFLA
+169 LPGSEITLFLA
-180 SLAANLVI
+180 SLLANLAI
-188 AAVVFVVCGGLKL
+188 AAVVFAVCGGPKL
-201 WARGAVTDSDSA
+201 WRQGTVAEPVAPSA
-213 GADPTPAAG
+213 KEGDEPG
-222 SPAQGAGSPAQ
+222 GGGGAGTR
-233 GAGSPAQGAGSPAQG
+233 GTGGSGTGGSG
-248 AGSPAP
+248 TGGSGGGGGTRTAPVSTLSRTDAP
-254 AAGSPA
+254 AVAVPL
-260 PAAGSPAPAAS
+260 
-271 NTAPGAGSPAPAA
+271 TAP
-284 SHAVAAASS
+284 V
-293 PAPAASNPAP
+293 
-303 AAGSRA
+303 
-309 AGAAR
+309 
-314 VGAAAPGTAQLRTHP
+314 
-329 APATPTR
+329 
-336 SPEETRLTPARTAT
+336 TAT
-350 LTSLLALVVAVL
+350 LVCLAALVVAVL
-362 VFDLD
+362 GFDLD

-375 AVLLSTAWPEDS
+375 AVLLSTVWPADS
-387 RKATGQIAWPTV
+387 RRAVTEIAWPTV

-434 AVLLCYIGALVS
+434 AVLLCYIGAIVS

-463 PFLERGEIGAIGMI
+463 PFLAQGEIGAVGMV

-516 VYGGIVVAVVPAAAW
+516 TYGGIVVAAVPAVVW

>member
-37 GGLVAD
+37 GELVAD

-81 HAAVRL
+81 HASIRL

-98 MFALTGAL
+98 MFAITGAL

-111 VSPAAVAIVAPVALS
+111 VSPAAVAIVAPIALS

-145 AQAGGFSPIS
+145 AQGGGFSPIS
-155 IYGSIVNGIVEREK
+155 IYGTIVNGIVEREH
-169 LPGNEVVLFLA
+169 LPGNEVFLFLA
-180 SLAANLVI
+180 SLIVNLVI
-188 AAVVFVVCGGLKL
+188 AGVMFVLFGGLKL
-201 WARGAVTDSDSA
+201 WAQGAVPLDE
-213 GADPTPAAG
+213 AAG
-222 SPAQGAGSPAQ
+222 SESAPDKRDAPDDGTG
-233 GAGSPAQGAGSPAQG
+233 
-248 AGSPAP
+248 PAP
-254 AAGSPA
+254 SSGAA
-260 PAAGSPAPAAS
+260 PASGTG
-271 NTAPGAGSPAPAA
+271 TAT
-284 SHAVAAASS
+284 AVATRTE
-293 PAPAASNPAP
+293 APD
-303 AAGSRA
+303 
-309 AGAAR
+309 
-314 VGAAAPGTAQLRTHP
+314 T
-329 APATPTR
+329 
-336 SPEETRLTPARTAT
+336 TRLTPARIAT
-350 LTSLLALVVAVL
+350 LTALVALVVAVL
-362 VFDLD
+362 AFDLD
-367 AGLTAITL
+367 AGLTSITL
-375 AVLLSTAWPEDS
+375 AVILSAAWPEDS
-387 RKATGQIAWPTV
+387 RKAVGQIAWSTV

-410 VLDEMG
+410 VLEEIG
-416 TITWAGEGVG
+416 TIKWAGEGVG

-434 AVLLCYIGALVS
+434 AVLLCYIGAIVS

-463 PFLERGEIGAIGMI
+463 PFLAQGEIGAVGMV

-516 VYGGIVVAVVPAAAW
+516 IYGGIVVAVVPAVVW
-531 LVMVVPGWG
+531 LVLVVPGFG